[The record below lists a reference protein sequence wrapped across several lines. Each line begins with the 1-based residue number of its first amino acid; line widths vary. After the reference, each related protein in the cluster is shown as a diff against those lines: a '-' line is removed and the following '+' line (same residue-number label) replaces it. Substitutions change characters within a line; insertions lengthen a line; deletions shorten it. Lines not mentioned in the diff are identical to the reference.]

1 MSAVDKNLYTGSST
15 AVLYT
20 DQRNFYIS
28 PNVVKKNYPLVTPFL
43 TATSNWGQVLYPA
56 DPQYKMFQY
65 SPGWVKQYFFAGS
78 TVTSAADNAE
88 DTLTITATGAVGMPS
103 TFTNHLLNLKL
114 AVHSIDEHSKPT
126 GAAKGVVVI
135 TTFTSATSVNV
146 KNLGSS
152 SVTITSGDALVVIG
166 TAFGEGT
173 VAAKP
178 SYDGIKTVWNQ
189 AGIHKTSFQ
198 LTKTL
203 MAASLRGESK
213 EYDRLKVVKMQEHQ
227 IQKERDLL
235 FSISSIGTNLTGSGD
250 TFGDGG
256 RTDVDGNTIRSTYG
270 VFQALLDKGVTDTT
284 SDDQNIFDIALAS
297 YSYSNFVDDSEKIFE
312 YMPEGVMP
320 VFSSDKLI
328 SYFNKVEGA
337 GGKGFTANSKWQPGQ
352 IKISESQTSKMG
364 FNFRELES
372 PNGTLQF
379 IKTPVI
385 TKSPYNGYG
394 MAVDPA
400 NIFHVVYRKP
410 EYQQNIDTNDAPD
423 YQKNQYFSDEGAG
436 ITNLPNHKMFRIV

>member
-1 MSAVDKNLYTGSST
+1 MAAVDKNLYTGSSS

-43 TATSNWGQVLYPA
+43 TATSNWNQVLYPS

-65 SPGWVKQYFFAGS
+65 QPGWVKQYFFAGS
-78 TVTSAADNAE
+78 TVTTAADNAE

-114 AVHSIDEHSKPT
+114 AVHAVDANSKPY
-126 GAAKGVVVI
+126 GAAKGVCVI
-135 TTFTSATSVNV
+135 TTFTNATTVNI

-152 SVTITSGDALVVIG
+152 AFTITSGDALVVIG

-178 SYDGIKTVWNQ
+178 SYDAIKVVWNQ
-189 AGIHKTSFQ
+189 AGIHKTAFQ

-203 MAASLRGESK
+203 MQANLRGESK

-235 FSISSIGTNLTGSGD
+235 FSVSNIGTNLNSGD

-270 VFQALLDKGVTDTT
+270 VLQAILDYGVTDTT
-284 SDDQNIFDIALAS
+284 SDYQNIFDIAPAT
-297 YSYSNFVDDSEKIFE
+297 YSYSNFVDDSERLFE
-312 YMPEGVMP
+312 FMPEGVMP
-320 VFSSDKLI
+320 MFASDKLI
-328 SYFNKVEGA
+328 SFFNKVEGA

-352 IKISESQTSKMG
+352 IKIGDTQASKFG

-372 PNGTLQF
+372 PNGTIQL
-379 IKTPVI
+379 IKTPVM

-394 MAVDPA
+394 MAVDPS

-436 ITNLPNHKMFRIV
+436 ITNLPNHKIFRLV